1 MIVLTRYA
9 SQTNTIYTTPYE
21 NADGVS
27 WTYYIFL
34 FTNRITSDT
43 FEIALQDV
51 SITKRYQQFSFD
63 IYPYNSSTN
72 LQDLDNG
79 FWTYE
84 IYGSNDGIIKDSLIL
99 ETGYMLLKDE
109 DEFAPTK
116 YNEQSNQFVTYNG

>member
-9 SQTNTIYTTPYE
+9 SQINTIYTTPYE

-34 FTNRITSDT
+34 FSNRITSDT

-109 DEFAPTK
+109 DIFAPTK